1 MNFRN
6 ILSEIEQ
13 AEPGVYEQIKG
24 RRQVLKT
31 FGVKAAVAALPLV
44 FSSVFNKAKA
54 SGKTTDATPTPV
66 QVLNFVLELE
76 YFAYNYYH
84 IANNTGGLIPASDQ
98 AGFLTVENQK
108 KAHINY
114 LNATITTLGGT
125 PYTPKNYDPTS
136 ANPLFVVSGAYDF
149 TAGGT
154 YAVFND
160 YPTFIMF
167 AEVFEDTFVHAYI
180 GQTPNALG
188 NSTLL
193 AQLLQM
199 QSVVARHASYAR
211 LVRRFLGFASAPEHP
226 APWIT
231 NNIPP
236 MASLQSYYN
245 GEETSWQEN
254 QSITSLPGLTGTTP
268 MTAATA
274 AFDEPL
280 DVPTV
285 LTSLTP
291 FML

>member
-1 MNFRN
+1 MNLKN

-13 AEPGVYEQIKG
+13 TGPDAFEQIKG

-31 FGVKAAVAALPLV
+31 FGAKVAVAALPLAI
-44 FSSVFNKAKA
+44 SSVFNIVKA
-54 SGKTTDATPTPV
+54 SGKITAITPAD
-66 QVLNFVLELE
+66 VLNYILTLE

-84 IANNTGGLIPASDQ
+84 IGNNTGGLIPASDQ

-114 LNATITTLGGT
+114 LNATITALGGT
-125 PYTPKNYDPTS
+125 PYTPKNYDPS
-136 ANPLFVVSGAYDF
+136 AANPLFVVSGAYDF

-167 AEVFEDTFVHAYI
+167 AEVFEDTFVHGYI
-180 GQTPNALG
+180 GQTSNALG

-199 QSVVARHASYAR
+199 QSTTARHASYAR

-226 APWIT
+226 APWIS

-245 GEETSWQEN
+245 GEENFWQES
-254 QSITSLPGLTGTTP
+254 QSITSLPAVNGIP

-280 DVPTV
+280 DAGTV